1 MSSQEGK
8 GGGGDLSSLPGTREL
23 FLLPPKPSRRCE
35 ATYLPTPTCLHC
47 GELCNVKKNKTLVAA
62 DGCTLR
68 TVQYFTSALACSPSA
83 LPRTPKSL
91 PSPACLMSPAAT
103 PWSPL

>member
-62 DGCTLR
+62 DGWGRLYRGYVLTIVR
-68 TVQYFTSALACSPSA
+68 AGPVAGII
-83 LPRTPKSL
+83 LPCFEVVL
-91 PSPACLMSPAAT
+91 PWLERR
-103 PWSPL
+103 L